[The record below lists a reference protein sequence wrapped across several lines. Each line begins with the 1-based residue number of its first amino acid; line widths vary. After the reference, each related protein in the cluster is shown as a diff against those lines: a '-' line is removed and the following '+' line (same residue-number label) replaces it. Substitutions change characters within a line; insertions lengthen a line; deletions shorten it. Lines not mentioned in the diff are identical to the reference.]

1 MPDNKDATR
10 PTSDHFGSSAKS
22 SRLTAVTRL
31 EFAVRELRD
40 LDYRFGG
47 GHNPETLAALLTW
60 GDQLLAEG
68 IPSTQNAAY
77 TVLGDLH
84 NLAGWTAFDTGQVNA
99 AIYHFVRAGELA
111 HEGSDIDLE
120 ANIHYR
126 IGRLHLHHGAPM
138 LALEAFDRGLDI
150 VDISRSP
157 LTASILYA
165 NLAWAH
171 ATMRAVDPAL
181 ICLGIA
187 QDHWARTDHEGLP
200 GWAGFFGENDLNA
213 MTGVIYTELSR
224 NNDRRFSSF
233 AIPALEDACGG
244 YRADMARSNV
254 FVLIALAD
262 NLLLEGDVG
271 GATVQADRAMAL
283 ANGVDS
289 SRIVDRLAPLRTD
302 VLRRHT
308 RAPCGDLR
316 DLSQRMTVFAHR
328 RSARRKALK
337 SRVASCIGG
346 PRED

>member
-1 MPDNKDATR
+1 MPGNDDSIR
-10 PTSDHFGSSAKS
+10 PTYERLGSSVTS
-22 SRLTAVTRL
+22 SGLIAVTRL
-31 EFAVRELRD
+31 ELAVRELRD

-47 GHNPETLAALLTW
+47 GHNPETLAALLAW
-60 GDQLLAEG
+60 GDQLLAGG
-68 IPSTQNAAY
+68 IPSSQSDAY

-99 AIYHFVRAGELA
+99 AIYHFVHAGELA
-111 HEGSDIDLE
+111 REGSDVDLE

-126 IGRLHLHHGAPM
+126 IGRLHLHHGAPT
-138 LALEAFDRGLDI
+138 LALEAFGRGLGI
-150 VDISRSP
+150 VDISHSP

-181 ICLGIA
+181 TCLGAA
-187 QDHWARTDHEGLP
+187 QDHWARTDHESLP
-200 GWAGFFGENDLNA
+200 GWASFFGENDLNA

-224 NNDRRFSSF
+224 NIDRRFSSF
-233 AIPALEDACGG
+233 AIPALEDACSG

-262 NLLLEGDVG
+262 NMLLEGDLG
-271 GATVQADRAMAL
+271 GAVAQADRAMEL

-302 VLRRHT
+302 VLRRQSRT
-308 RAPCGDLR
+308 PCNDLR
-316 DLSQRMTVFAHR
+316 DVSQRMTVFAHR

-337 SRVASCIGG
+337 SRVAGSIGG
-346 PRED
+346 PCED